1 MNVVVVGANYGDCGK
16 GRTVD
21 FLAQMLKINQ
31 DKQLINVRFS
41 GSNNAAHT
49 VWHNGKS
56 FVFHLLGAAS
66 FRGLPTYLS
75 QHVVVDFVALEAE
88 INEFEKIT
96 GQKPLVYVDPRCR
109 VNLPYDVMKNRI
121 KEILKGAD
129 KHGST
134 GNGLNET
141 IDRHQSFPLLAGTFE
156 FALSMLILT
165 QNQFQRFVETELK
178 NIELEHQ
185 HKDFIEFLCE
195 KNSVS
200 FIFEKIKNIINNHPQ
215 IICNTPELKNY
226 NCIFEGSQGL
236 ALDEYSKFFPH
247 VTRTRTGTTNVID
260 LCREHDIVIDNVYY
274 VSRPYFSRHGADKYF
289 EEFDR
294 ISDVYNIVDETNIPN
309 DWQDDLK
316 FGILNVTEM
325 DERINDDFKVI
336 KNLFPNVNKQMIF
349 TCMDQCGGGSG
360 IYIRNGRLYQTS
372 DLINSLN
379 LYYGF
384 SDIKPIFFDNKENI

>member
-1 MNVVVVGANYGDCGK
+1 MNSVVIGANYGDEGK

-141 IDRHQSFPLLAGTFE
+141 IDRNQNFPILAGTFE

-165 QNQFQRFVETELK
+165 QNQFQRFVETDLK

-309 DWQDDLK
+309 EWQDGLK

-325 DERINDDFKVI
+325 DERINDDFKII

-379 LYYGF
+379 LYYRF
-384 SDIKPIFFDNKENI
+384 SDIKPIFFHNKENV

>member
-1 MNVVVVGANYGDCGK
+1 MNSVVIGANYGDCGK

-21 FLAQMLKINQ
+21 FLAQTLKINQ

-141 IDRHQSFPLLAGTFE
+141 IDRNQNFPILAGTFE

-165 QNQFQRFVETELK
+165 QDQFQRFVETDLK

-247 VTRTRTGTTNVID
+247 VTRTRTGTTHVID

>member
-1 MNVVVVGANYGDCGK
+1 MNVIVIGANYGDEGK

-21 FLAQMLKINQ
+21 FLAKDFCGLENRQAL
-31 DKQLINVRFS
+31 NVRFS

-88 INEFEKIT
+88 INDFEKIT

-109 VNLPYDVMKNRI
+109 INLPYDVMKNRI
-121 KEILKGAD
+121 KEILKGND

-141 IDRHQSFPLLAGTFE
+141 IDRHQRLPILAGTFE
-156 FALSMLILT
+156 FALPMLILT
-165 QNQFQRFVETELK
+165 QSDFQSFVKTELK
-178 NIELEHQ
+178 DIELEHR
-185 HKDFIEFLCE
+185 HKDFIEFLYE

-200 FIFEKIKNIINNHPQ
+200 FIFEKIKNIINNHSQ
-215 IICNTPELKNY
+215 IVCDTPNLKNY

-260 LCREHDIVIDNVYY
+260 LCREHDIVIDDVYY

-309 DWQDDLK
+309 EWQDGLK

-325 DERINDDFKVI
+325 DERINDDFKII
-336 KNLFPNVNKQMIF
+336 KNLFPNVNKQLVF

-379 LYYGF
+379 LYYRF

>member
-21 FLAQMLKINQ
+21 FLAQTLKINQ

-141 IDRHQSFPLLAGTFE
+141 IDRNQNFPILAGTFE

-165 QNQFQRFVETELK
+165 QNQFQRFVETDLK

-309 DWQDDLK
+309 EWQDGLK

-384 SDIKPIFFDNKENI
+384 SDIKPIFFHNKENV